1 MQTRNLEKEYEIYK
15 KVKQKSIYDSFWLSF
30 IINTTGFMVV
40 LYFLKSNAYDLSMTE
55 ILLYSILSL
64 PINWIITSI
73 IGFFYYYHY
82 IKNKESL
89 LNRYSKKD
97 ILINN
102 AISNFSIY
110 KFIYE
115 TEKELS
121 LEEIKNINKF
131 LKEYDYHKV
140 NREQVASFEE
150 YKLFSEDL
158 KIIKNNEK
166 VVIINI

>member
-89 LNRYSKKD
+89 LNRYS
-97 ILINN
+97 
-102 AISNFSIY
+102 
-110 KFIYE
+110 
-115 TEKELS
+115 
-121 LEEIKNINKF
+121 
-131 LKEYDYHKV
+131 
-140 NREQVASFEE
+140 
-150 YKLFSEDL
+150 
-158 KIIKNNEK
+158 
-166 VVIINI
+166 